1 MDRLKEKFMIYGY
14 VRVSTKEQS
23 IEGQKNAISRYCID
37 HKLYLDEWIELEI
50 SSRKSS
56 SERHIDELLAK
67 LLPQDTVITSELSRL
82 GRSIKD
88 TLNTVEAIVKEKS
101 ARLILVKQN
110 MDLNPNATDNMTNKI
125 LLTVF
130 SMVADLE
137 RDFISMRT
145 KEGLRARQAKGIK
158 LGKPL
163 GTLQNSAYDKDRER
177 IFDLYKMGVPLNKI
191 ISIHLKY
198 GKYNSLKD
206 YILKRLP
213 LENRQSVAN

>member
-1 MDRLKEKFMIYGY
+1 MIYGY

-23 IEGQKNAISRYCID
+23 IEGQKNAISRYCTD
-37 HKLYLDEWIELEI
+37 HKLNLDEWIELEI

-67 LLPQDTVITSELSRL
+67 LLPQDIVITSELSRL
-82 GRSIKD
+82 GRSVKD

-191 ISIHLKY
+191 ISIG
-198 GKYNSLKD
+198 GKSGYMC
-206 YILKRLP
+206 R
-213 LENRQSVAN
+213 